1 MVTKPRKEDYEHLS
15 IKELMT
21 LRAQVF
27 EKIRWYERAFV
38 FHEIESNCPPV
49 YTCPDESVY
58 YSIHNL
64 ELEILTELIE
74 EKRRLEFV
82 SRFFENDEEQTKPRK
97 NSKKTQK

>member
-21 LRAQVF
+21 LRAEIF

-38 FHEIESNCPPV
+38 FKEIETNWQPV

-58 YSIHNL
+58 YSINNM
-64 ELEILTELIE
+64 ELSVLTELIE

-82 SRFFENDEEQTKPRK
+82 AHFFENKEE
-97 NSKKTQK
+97 